1 WFEKATTDLDAAAA
15 EFADLS
21 DAELTDAASEVFASG
36 TARETLVRYAALA
49 REAAERTLGERAYD
63 TQLVGLIGLL
73 QGHIVQM
80 ATGEGKT

>member
-1 WFEKATTDLDAAAA
+1 MVREGDHRPRCGAA

-63 TQLVGLIGLL
+63 TRLVGLIRTPPGAHRPD
-73 QGHIVQM
+73 GHR
-80 ATGEGKT
+80 